1 MLLLLLID
9 PLNHSNLSS
18 SVLHCPWPLSL
29 ITFWQDL
36 ASSMSQYKETEYF
49 YLLEKHAK
57 IPSSKIFLN
66 LKIIS
71 FKTPTTILIF
81 QTNINHYSSFHLHN
95 IILCKSAIKVS
106 SGWMFP
112 NFTYIHNTN
121 RKNYF
126 YDTLRRYQKVTYDQK
141 VTSPRSS
148 QPQDS
153 EVSCRLFTTSLNLE
167 HKNRFYIYSPPTKGV
182 CVCTYVHTHPY
193 ICTCIYKWFSN
204 PNWTVFAHFSTKNRS
219 LILMQLLHSY
229 WPPSNFSNMIY
240 PHIGKCLC
248 KYFSSKSLYREH
260 ILISFNWHTY
270 FFPENSSPFPVSIH
284 SFLFQRATFMPQGL
298 CIPVKTP
305 TS

>member
-9 PLNHSNLSS
+9 PFNHSNLSS

-49 YLLEKHAK
+49 YLLEKHAQ

-95 IILCKSAIKVS
+95 IILCKSAVKVS

-148 QPQDS
+148 QLQDS
-153 EVSCRLFTTSLNLE
+153 KVSCRLFTTSLNLE

-182 CVCTYVHTHPY
+182 CVCTYVHTYPY
-193 ICTCIYKWFSN
+193 ICACIYKWFSN
-204 PNWTVFAHFSTKNRS
+204 PNWTVFAHFSTKNKNRS
-219 LILMQLLHSY
+219 LILMQSYCIVTGLPPTFLTIWFTLTLVNACANIFLQNLFTGNIFLLVSTD
-229 WPPSNFSNMIY
+229 I
-240 PHIGKCLC
+240 HIFFLK
-248 KYFSSKSLYREH
+248 
-260 ILISFNWHTY
+260 IS
-270 FFPENSSPFPVSIH
+270 PLS
-284 SFLFQRATFMPQGL
+284 Q
-298 CIPVKTP
+298 
-305 TS
+305 